1 MAPDS
6 HQYEEE
12 EYSAALSGA
21 ALLRLLRLTFNY
33 RGYLA
38 GYLVGVIGMVLA
50 EGTHIYLGKRILD
63 EGVLAGDLGEVKSLL
78 WLWAGVAVLLAGCVA
93 LFIFCAG
100 SVGQAMNYD
109 LRKTMFGRLQELSLA
124 YYDRTPVGWI
134 MARATSDSRRVS
146 ELVSFGFLD
155 MFWGTMSIL
164 VFLGFMTAISWR
176 LALVMLAIV
185 PVMVGSALLFQK
197 HILGNWRDVRRLNS
211 RITGNYAEGIHGV
224 RVTKSLGREDSNLAE
239 FAELATG
246 MYRSSF
252 RAAWLSAAFLPVVQV
267 LAAGAVAL
275 IIQVGGLQF
284 QTGMITL
291 GGIQAFIQYIFWM
304 LFPIQ
309 EMARVYAQLQQ
320 AVASAERIFS
330 LIDSLPEVQDQP
342 GAMEEHS
349 LRGTIEFDAVD
360 FAYEPDNPILQ
371 GFNLRVEEGET
382 IALVGPTGAGKSTV
396 VNLLCRF
403 YEPQDGSIRI
413 NGQDLRGMTLHA
425 LHSRIGMVLQ
435 SPYLF
440 SGSVMDNL
448 RYGRLDATDAE
459 VWYAA
464 ELAGASD
471 FIDTFEESYDTDV
484 GEGGSLLS
492 AGQKQLI
499 SLARAILARPDIF
512 IMDEA
517 TSSVDTMTEARIQQG
532 MEQLLET
539 TTSFV
544 IAHRLS
550 TIRNADRI
558 LVIKDGGI
566 AEMGSHQEL
575 IRAGG
580 YYHDLYRRQFRDEK
594 SRTADPFFGSRLV
607 HA

>member
-164 VFLGFMTAISWR
+164 VFLGFMTAISWH

-471 FIDTFEESYDTDV
+471 FIDTFEEGYDTDV

>member
-1 MAPDS
+1 MAPDT

-21 ALLRLLRLTFNY
+21 ALLRLLRLTLNY

-50 EGTHIYLGKRILD
+50 EGAHIYLGKRILD
-63 EGVLAGDLGEVKSLL
+63 EGVLAGDLGEVKYLL
-78 WLWAGVAVLLAGCVA
+78 WLWAAVAVVLASCVA

-155 MFWGTMSIL
+155 MFWGAMSIL
-164 VFLGFMTAISWR
+164 VFLGFMSAISWR

-211 RITGNYAEGIHGV
+211 RITGHYAESIHGV

-239 FAELATG
+239 FGELATG

-267 LAAGAVAL
+267 LAAVAVAL

-342 GAMEEHS
+342 GAMKEHS

-471 FIDTFEESYDTDV
+471 FIDAFEDGYATDV

>member
-1 MAPDS
+1 MAPDT

-21 ALLRLLRLTFNY
+21 ALLRLLRLTLNY

-50 EGTHIYLGKRILD
+50 EGAHIYLGKRILD
-63 EGVLAGDLGEVKSLL
+63 EGVLASDLGEVKSLL

-164 VFLGFMTAISWR
+164 VFLGFMTAINWR
-176 LALVMLAIV
+176 LALVMLAVV

-211 RITGNYAEGIHGV
+211 RITGHYAESIHGV

-267 LAAGAVAL
+267 LAAVAVAL

-471 FIDTFEESYDTDV
+471 FIDTFEEGYDTDV

>member
-1 MAPDS
+1 MALDS
-6 HQYEEE
+6 RQYEEE
-12 EYSAALSGA
+12 EYSATLSGA
-21 ALLRLLRLTFNY
+21 ALLRLLRLTLNY

-38 GYLVGVIGMVLA
+38 GYVAGVIGMVLA

-63 EGVLAGDLGEVKSLL
+63 EGVLAGDLGEVKYLL
-78 WLWAGVAVLLAGCVA
+78 WLWAGVAVALAGCVA

-155 MFWGTMSIL
+155 MFWGMMSIL
-164 VFLGFMTAISWR
+164 VFLGFMAAISWQ
-176 LALVMLAIV
+176 LALVMLAVV
-185 PVMVGSALLFQK
+185 PVMVGSALLFQR
-197 HILGNWRDVRRLNS
+197 HILGHWRDVRRLNS

-267 LAAGAVAL
+267 LAAVAVAL

-284 QTGMITL
+284 QTGVITL

-349 LRGTIEFDAVD
+349 LRGAIEFDAVN

-403 YEPQDGSIRI
+403 YEPLRGSIRI

-464 ELAGASD
+464 ELAGAAD
-471 FIDTFEESYDTDV
+471 FIDAFEDGYATDV

-594 SRTADPFFGSRLV
+594 SRTVDPFFGSRLV

>member
-1 MAPDS
+1 MAPDT

-21 ALLRLLRLTFNY
+21 ALLRLLRLTLNY
-33 RGYLA
+33 RGYLT

-50 EGTHIYLGKRILD
+50 EGAHIYLGKRILD
-63 EGVLAGDLGEVKSLL
+63 EGVLAGDLGEVKYLL

-164 VFLGFMTAISWR
+164 VFLGFMTAINWR
-176 LALVMLAIV
+176 LALVMLAVV

-211 RITGNYAEGIHGV
+211 RITGHYAESIHGV

-267 LAAGAVAL
+267 LAAVAVAL

-471 FIDTFEESYDTDV
+471 FIDTFEEGYDTDV

>member
-1 MAPDS
+1 MAPDT

-21 ALLRLLRLTFNY
+21 ALLRLLRLTLNY

-50 EGTHIYLGKRILD
+50 EGAHIYLGKRILD
-63 EGVLAGDLGEVKSLL
+63 EGILAGDLGEVKSLL

-155 MFWGTMSIL
+155 MFWGAMSIL

-176 LALVMLAIV
+176 LALVMLAVV

-197 HILGNWRDVRRLNS
+197 HILGHWRDVRRLNS
-211 RITGNYAEGIHGV
+211 RITGNYAESIHGV

-267 LAAGAVAL
+267 LAAVAVAL

-607 HA
+607 HV

>member
-21 ALLRLLRLTFNY
+21 ALLRLLRLTLNY

-50 EGTHIYLGKRILD
+50 EGAHIYLGKRILD

-211 RITGNYAEGIHGV
+211 RITGHYAESIHGV

-267 LAAGAVAL
+267 LAAVAVAL

-403 YEPQDGSIRI
+403 YEPQDGRIRI

>member
-1 MAPDS
+1 MAPDT

-21 ALLRLLRLTFNY
+21 ALLRLLRLTLNY

-50 EGTHIYLGKRILD
+50 EGAHIYLGKRILD

-164 VFLGFMTAISWR
+164 VFLGFMTAINWR
-176 LALVMLAIV
+176 LALVMLAVV

-211 RITGNYAEGIHGV
+211 RITGHYAESIHGV

-267 LAAGAVAL
+267 LAAVAVAL

-403 YEPQDGSIRI
+403 YEPQDGRIRI

-471 FIDTFEESYDTDV
+471 FIDTFEEGYDTDV

>member
-1 MAPDS
+1 
-6 HQYEEE
+6 
-12 EYSAALSGA
+12 
-21 ALLRLLRLTFNY
+21 
-33 RGYLA
+33 
-38 GYLVGVIGMVLA
+38 
-50 EGTHIYLGKRILD
+50 
-63 EGVLAGDLGEVKSLL
+63 
-78 WLWAGVAVLLAGCVA
+78 
-93 LFIFCAG
+93 
-100 SVGQAMNYD
+100 
-109 LRKTMFGRLQELSLA
+109 
-124 YYDRTPVGWI
+124 

-155 MFWGTMSIL
+155 MLWGSMSIL

-176 LALVMLAIV
+176 LALVMLAVV

-197 HILGNWRDVRRLNS
+197 HILGHWRDVRRLNS
-211 RITGNYAEGIHGV
+211 RITGHYAESIHGV

-252 RAAWLSAAFLPVVQV
+252 RAAWLSAAFLPVVQI
-267 LAAGAVAL
+267 LAAVAVAL

-403 YEPQDGSIRI
+403 YEPQGGRIRI

-464 ELAGASD
+464 ELAGATD
-471 FIDTFEESYDTDV
+471 FIDAFEDGYATDV

>member
-1 MAPDS
+1 MAPDN

-12 EYSAALSGA
+12 EYSSALSGA
-21 ALLRLLRLTFNY
+21 ALLRLLRLTLNY

-38 GYLVGVIGMVLA
+38 GYLMGVIGMVLA
-50 EGTHIYLGKRILD
+50 EGAHIYLGKRILD
-63 EGVLAGDLGEVKSLL
+63 EGVLAGDLGEVKYLL
-78 WLWAGVAVLLAGCVA
+78 WLWAAVAVALAGCVA
-93 LFIFCAG
+93 LFTFCAG

-146 ELVSFGFLD
+146 ELVSFGFMD
-155 MFWGTMSIL
+155 MFWGAMSIL

-176 LALVMLAIV
+176 LALVMLAVV

-211 RITGNYAEGIHGV
+211 RITGHYAEGIHGV

-239 FAELATG
+239 FAELATS

-252 RAAWLSAAFLPVVQV
+252 RAAWMSAAFLPVVQV
-267 LAAGAVAL
+267 LAAVAVAL

-403 YEPQDGSIRI
+403 YEPQRGSIRI
-413 NGQDLRGMTLHA
+413 NDQDLRGMTLHA

-464 ELAGASD
+464 ELAGATD
-471 FIDTFEESYDTDV
+471 FIDTFEEGYDTDV

-492 AGQKQLI
+492 VGQKQLI

>member
-1 MAPDS
+1 MAPAIQQ
-6 HQYEEE
+6 HEEE
-12 EYSAALSGA
+12 EYTSALSGA
-21 ALLRLLRLTFNY
+21 ALMRLLRLTLNY
-33 RGYLA
+33 RGYLI
-38 GYLVGVIGMVLA
+38 GYLVGVTGLVLA
-50 EGTHIYLGKRILD
+50 EGAHIHLGKRILD
-63 EGVLAGDLGEVKSLL
+63 EGVMTGDLGQVKSLL
-78 WLWAGVAVLLAGCVA
+78 WLWAAVAVVLAGCVA
-93 LFIFCAG
+93 LFIFCGG

-155 MFWGTMSIL
+155 MFWGAMSVL
-164 VFLGFMTAISWR
+164 VFLGFMAAISWR
-176 LALVMLAIV
+176 LALVMLAVV
-185 PVMVGSALLFQK
+185 PLMVGTALLFQK

-211 RITGNYAEGIHGV
+211 RITGSYAEGIHGV
-224 RVTKSLGREDSNLAE
+224 RVTKSLGRETSNLEE

-252 RAAWLSAAFLPVVQV
+252 RAAWMSAAFLPAVQV
-267 LAAGAVAL
+267 LAAVAVAL
-275 IIQVGGLQF
+275 IIQVGGIQF

-330 LIDSLPEVQDQP
+330 LLDSLPEVQDQP
-342 GAMEEHS
+342 GAKEEHS
-349 LRGTIEFDAVD
+349 LRGAIEFDAVD

-371 GFNLRVEEGET
+371 GFDLNVAEGET

-403 YEPQDGSIRI
+403 YEPQDGAIRI

-464 ELAGASD
+464 ELAGAAD
-471 FIDTFEESYDTDV
+471 FIDALEDGYATDV

-492 AGQKQLI
+492 VGQKQLV

>member
-50 EGTHIYLGKRILD
+50 EGAHIYLGKRILD

-164 VFLGFMTAISWR
+164 VFLGFMTAINWR
-176 LALVMLAIV
+176 LALVMLAVV

-211 RITGNYAEGIHGV
+211 RITGHYAESIHGV

-252 RAAWLSAAFLPVVQV
+252 RAAWLSAAFLPVVQI
-267 LAAGAVAL
+267 LAAVAVAL

-471 FIDTFEESYDTDV
+471 FIDTFEEGYDTDV

>member
-1 MAPDS
+1 MAPDT

-50 EGTHIYLGKRILD
+50 EGAHIYLGKRILD

-164 VFLGFMTAISWR
+164 VFLGFMTAINWR
-176 LALVMLAIV
+176 LALVMLAVV

-211 RITGNYAEGIHGV
+211 RITGHYAESIHGV

-267 LAAGAVAL
+267 LAAVAVAL

-403 YEPQDGSIRI
+403 YEPQDGRIRI

>member
-1 MAPDS
+1 MALDS

-12 EYSAALSGA
+12 EYSASLSGA
-21 ALLRLLRLTFNY
+21 ALLRLLRLTLNY

-50 EGTHIYLGKRILD
+50 EGAHIYLGKRILD
-63 EGVLAGDLGEVKSLL
+63 EGVLAGDLGEVKYLL
-78 WLWAGVAVLLAGCVA
+78 WLWAGVAVVLAGCVA

-155 MFWGTMSIL
+155 MLWGSMSIL

-176 LALVMLAIV
+176 LALVMLAVV

-197 HILGNWRDVRRLNS
+197 HILGHWRDVRRLNS
-211 RITGNYAEGIHGV
+211 RITGHYAESIHGV

-252 RAAWLSAAFLPVVQV
+252 RAAWLSAAFLPVVQI
-267 LAAGAVAL
+267 LAAVAVAL

-403 YEPQDGSIRI
+403 YEPQGGRIRI

-471 FIDTFEESYDTDV
+471 FIDTFEEGYDTDV

-580 YYHDLYRRQFRDEK
+580 YYHDLYRRQFRDER

>member
-1 MAPDS
+1 MAPDT

-21 ALLRLLRLTFNY
+21 TLLRLLRLTLNY

-50 EGTHIYLGKRILD
+50 EGAHIYLGKRILD

-164 VFLGFMTAISWR
+164 VFLGFMAAISWR

-211 RITGNYAEGIHGV
+211 RITGHYAESIHGV

-267 LAAGAVAL
+267 LAAVAVAL

-403 YEPQDGSIRI
+403 YEPQDGRIRI

-425 LHSRIGMVLQ
+425 LHFRIGMVLQ

-471 FIDTFEESYDTDV
+471 FIDTFEEGYDTDV

>member
-1 MAPDS
+1 MALDS

-12 EYSAALSGA
+12 EYSASLSGA
-21 ALLRLLRLTFNY
+21 ALLRLLRLTLNY

-50 EGTHIYLGKRILD
+50 EGAHIYLGKRILD
-63 EGVLAGDLGEVKSLL
+63 EGVLAGDLGEVKYLL
-78 WLWAGVAVLLAGCVA
+78 WLWAGVAVVLAGCVA

-155 MFWGTMSIL
+155 MLWGSMSIL

-176 LALVMLAIV
+176 LALVMLAVV

-197 HILGNWRDVRRLNS
+197 HILGHWRDVRRLNS
-211 RITGNYAEGIHGV
+211 RITGHYAESIHGV

-252 RAAWLSAAFLPVVQV
+252 RAAWLSAAFLPVVQI
-267 LAAGAVAL
+267 LAAVAVAL

-371 GFNLRVEEGET
+371 RFNLRVAEGET

-403 YEPQDGSIRI
+403 YEPQGGRIRI

-440 SGSVMDNL
+440 SGSIMDNL

-464 ELAGASD
+464 ELAGATD
-471 FIDTFEESYDTDV
+471 FIDAFEDGYATDV

>member
-1 MAPDS
+1 MAPDT

-21 ALLRLLRLTFNY
+21 ALLRLLRLTLNY

-50 EGTHIYLGKRILD
+50 EGAHIYLGKRILD

-164 VFLGFMTAISWR
+164 VFLGFMTAINWR
-176 LALVMLAIV
+176 LALVMLAVV

-211 RITGNYAEGIHGV
+211 RITGHYAESIHGV

-252 RAAWLSAAFLPVVQV
+252 RAAWLSAAFLPVVQI
-267 LAAGAVAL
+267 LAAVAVAL

-471 FIDTFEESYDTDV
+471 FIDTFEEGYDTDV

-594 SRTADPFFGSRLV
+594 SRTADPFFGSRLI

>member
-50 EGTHIYLGKRILD
+50 EGAHIYLGKRILD

-211 RITGNYAEGIHGV
+211 RITGHYAESIHGV

-267 LAAGAVAL
+267 LAAVAVAL

-349 LRGTIEFDAVD
+349 LRGTIEFDVVD

>member
-1 MAPDS
+1 MAPDT

-21 ALLRLLRLTFNY
+21 ALLRLLRLTLNY

-50 EGTHIYLGKRILD
+50 EGAHIYLGKRILD

-164 VFLGFMTAISWR
+164 VFLGFMAAISWR

-211 RITGNYAEGIHGV
+211 RITGHYAESIHGV

-267 LAAGAVAL
+267 LAAVAVAL

>member
-50 EGTHIYLGKRILD
+50 EGAHIYLGKRILD

-164 VFLGFMTAISWR
+164 VFLGFMTAINWR
-176 LALVMLAIV
+176 LALVMLAVV

-211 RITGNYAEGIHGV
+211 RITGHYAESIHGV

-267 LAAGAVAL
+267 LAAVAVAL

-403 YEPQDGSIRI
+403 YEPQDGRIRI

-471 FIDTFEESYDTDV
+471 FIDTFEEGYDTDV

>member
-50 EGTHIYLGKRILD
+50 EGAHIYLGKRILD

-176 LALVMLAIV
+176 LALVMLAVV

-211 RITGNYAEGIHGV
+211 RITGHYAESIHGV

-267 LAAGAVAL
+267 LAAVAVAL

-403 YEPQDGSIRI
+403 YEPQDGRIRI

-594 SRTADPFFGSRLV
+594 SRTADPFFGSRLI

>member
-1 MAPDS
+1 MAPDT

-21 ALLRLLRLTFNY
+21 ALLRLLRLTLNY

-50 EGTHIYLGKRILD
+50 EGAHIYLGKRILD

-164 VFLGFMTAISWR
+164 VFLGFMTAINWR
-176 LALVMLAIV
+176 LALVMLAVV

-211 RITGNYAEGIHGV
+211 RITGHYAESIHGV

-267 LAAGAVAL
+267 LAAVAVAL

-471 FIDTFEESYDTDV
+471 FIDTFEEGYDTDV

-594 SRTADPFFGSRLV
+594 SRTADPFFGSRLI

>member
-6 HQYEEE
+6 HRYEEE

-21 ALLRLLRLTFNY
+21 ALLRLLRLTLNY

-50 EGTHIYLGKRILD
+50 EGAHIYLGKRILD
-63 EGVLAGDLGEVKSLL
+63 EGVLAGDLGEVKYLL
-78 WLWAGVAVLLAGCVA
+78 WLWAGVAVVLAGCVA

-164 VFLGFMTAISWR
+164 VFLGFMAAINWR
-176 LALVMLAIV
+176 LALVMLAVV

-197 HILGNWRDVRRLNS
+197 HILGHWRDVRRLNS
-211 RITGNYAEGIHGV
+211 RITGHYAESIHGV

-252 RAAWLSAAFLPVVQV
+252 RAAWMSAAFLPVVQV
-267 LAAGAVAL
+267 LAAVAVAL

-349 LRGTIEFDAVD
+349 LRGAIEFDAVD

-371 GFNLRVEEGET
+371 GFHLRVEEGET

-403 YEPQDGSIRI
+403 YEPQRGSIRI

-464 ELAGASD
+464 ELAGATD
-471 FIDTFEESYDTDV
+471 FIDAFEDGYATDV

>member
-1 MAPDS
+1 MAPDT

-21 ALLRLLRLTFNY
+21 ALLRLLRLTLNY

-50 EGTHIYLGKRILD
+50 EGAHIYLGKRILD

-164 VFLGFMTAISWR
+164 VFLGFMTAINWR
-176 LALVMLAIV
+176 LALVMLAVV

-211 RITGNYAEGIHGV
+211 RITGHYAESIHGV

-267 LAAGAVAL
+267 LAAVAVAL

-342 GAMEEHS
+342 GAMDEHS

-471 FIDTFEESYDTDV
+471 FIDTFEEGYDTDV

>member
-1 MAPDS
+1 MAPDT

-21 ALLRLLRLTFNY
+21 ALLRLLRLTLNY

-50 EGTHIYLGKRILD
+50 EGAHIYLGKRILD

-164 VFLGFMTAISWR
+164 VFLGFMTAINWR
-176 LALVMLAIV
+176 LALVMLAVV

-211 RITGNYAEGIHGV
+211 RITGHYAESIHGV

-267 LAAGAVAL
+267 LAAVAVAL

-471 FIDTFEESYDTDV
+471 FIDTFEEGYDTDV